1 MQKFI
6 ILAIISSLVALRT
19 SSAKAATLGGT
30 PDASSVFMTGTPD
43 TSNVFT
49 TGNTTIPIDPTFDP
63 NTTITGGSAT
73 SGTTAGTADTAA
85 ITNALG
91 TLNKIAGIV
100 NNPSSAWGLLL
111 GRANAPSPFTTNTLS
126 TAILSSNVFNLDPKT
141 QGIAVSA
148 SNLIESKNNFTPVSA
163 TAEFS
168 KLVQAIS
175 KNGRN
180 SATTADREARSTIN
194 EAVIAGQGKVVKDTM
209 KQDAQQIEQSS
220 SVYSSVVVPESTLV
234 GVTQIGNLQAT
245 MGQGI
250 NTLLA
255 HSNGTAEQLQTLNEA
270 QIQAARQGL
279 DESKDKDLTIRQAMD
294 VYANSTK

>member
-1 MQKFI
+1 MHK
-6 ILAIISSLVALRT
+6 ILITVTISAIVALGANPTLAAPLDGTTNGTSVFNTGGNVTVPINPTFEPGTTMPGAETTAIINS
-19 SSAKAATLGGT
+19 
-30 PDASSVFMTGTPD
+30 
-43 TSNVFT
+43 
-49 TGNTTIPIDPTFDP
+49 
-63 NTTITGGSAT
+63 
-73 SGTTAGTADTAA
+73 
-85 ITNALG
+85 LG
-91 TLNKIAGIV
+91 TLNTISGIV

-111 GRANAPSPFTTNTLS
+111 GQANAPSPFTTNTLT
-126 TAILSSNVFNLDPKT
+126 TAILGSNVFNLDSKA
-141 QGIAVSA
+141 QGVAA
-148 SNLIESKNNFTPVSA
+148 TNLIDSKNNFTPVSA

-168 KLVQAIS
+168 KLVQAIAQS
-175 KNGRN
+175 GRN
-180 SATTADREARSTIN
+180 SATTADRAARDTIN

-209 KQDAQQIEQSS
+209 IQDAEQIKQSS

-255 HSNGTAEQLQTLNEA
+255 HSNGAAEQLQTLNEA

-279 DESKDKDLTIRQAMD
+279 DQSRDRDLTIRQAID

>member
-1 MQKFI
+1 MQKFT
-6 ILAIISSLVALRT
+6 ILATILVPISL
-19 SSAKAATLGGT
+19 SANPAVAATLGGT
-30 PDASSVFMTGTPD
+30 ADPSS
-43 TSNVFT
+43 VFT
-49 TGNTTIPIDPTFDP
+49 TGGNVTVPINPTFDP
-63 NTTITGGSAT
+63 MTPTTGVTVLGADSGVTVPAITV
-73 SGTTAGTADTAA
+73 DPA

-91 TLNKIAGIV
+91 TLNTISGIV

-111 GRANAPSPFTTNTLS
+111 GQANAPSAFTTDTLT
-126 TAILSSNVFNLDPKT
+126 TAILGSNVFNLDPKT
-141 QGIAVSA
+141 KGIAVTA
-148 SNLIESKNNFTPVSA
+148 SNLIDGKNNFTPVSA
-163 TAEFS
+163 TEAFS

-175 KNGRN
+175 QNGRN
-180 SATTADREARSTIN
+180 SATTADREARGTIN

-209 KQDAQQIEQSS
+209 KQDAQQIKQSS

-255 HSNGTAEQLQTLNEA
+255 HSNGAAEQLQTLNEA

-279 DESKDKDLTIRQAMD
+279 DQSRDKDLTIRQAMN

>member
-1 MQKFI
+1 MQKFT
-6 ILAIISSLVALRT
+6 ILATISALVTLCA
-19 SSAKAATLGGT
+19 SPSEAATLGGT
-30 PDASSVFMTGTPD
+30 ADAST
-43 TSNVFT
+43 VFT
-49 TGNTTIPIDPTFDP
+49 TGGDVTVPMNPTFDP
-63 NTTITGGSAT
+63 MTPTTGVTVPGADMGVTVPAITV
-73 SGTTAGTADTAA
+73 DPA

-91 TLNKIAGIV
+91 TLNTISGIV

-111 GRANAPSPFTTNTLS
+111 GQANAPSAFTTDTLT
-126 TAILSSNVFNLDPKT
+126 TAILGSNVFNLDPKT
-141 QGIAVSA
+141 QGIAVTA
-148 SNLIESKNNFTPVSA
+148 TNLIDGKNNFTPVSA

-175 KNGRN
+175 QNGRN
-180 SATTADREARSTIN
+180 SATTADREARGTIN

-209 KQDAQQIEQSS
+209 KVDAQQIKQSS
-220 SVYSSVVVPESTLV
+220 SVYSSVVAPESTLV

-255 HSNGTAEQLQTLNEA
+255 HSNGAAEQLQTLNEA
-270 QIQAARQGL
+270 QIQSARQAL

>member
-1 MQKFI
+1 MHKLTI
-6 ILAIISSLVALRT
+6 LVAILVPISFGANPT
-19 SSAKAATLGGT
+19 VAATLGGT
-30 PDASSVFMTGTPD
+30 ADPSS
-43 TSNVFT
+43 VFT
-49 TGNTTIPIDPTFDP
+49 TGGDVTVPINPTFDP
-63 NTTITGGSAT
+63 MTPTTGVTVPGAD
-73 SGTTAGTADTAA
+73 SGVTVPGTVDPA

-91 TLNKIAGIV
+91 TLNTISGIV

-111 GRANAPSPFTTNTLS
+111 GQANAPSTFTTEALT
-126 TAILSSNVFNLDPKT
+126 TAILGSNVFNLDPKT
-141 QGIAVSA
+141 QGIAVTA
-148 SNLIESKNNFTPVSA
+148 SNLIDGKNNFTPVSA
-163 TAEFS
+163 TEAFS

-175 KNGRN
+175 QNGRN
-180 SATTADREARSTIN
+180 SATTADREARGTIN

-209 KQDAQQIEQSS
+209 IQDAQQIKQSS
-220 SVYSSVVVPESTLV
+220 SVYSSVVAPESTLV

-255 HSNGTAEQLQTLNEA
+255 HSNGAAEQLQTLNEA

-279 DESKDKDLTIRQAMD
+279 DQSKDKDLTIRQAMD

>member
-1 MQKFI
+1 MQKLI
-6 ILAIISSLVALRT
+6 IVATISSIFTLCASPSL
-19 SSAKAATLGGT
+19 AATLG
-30 PDASSVFMTGTPD
+30 DANS
-43 TSNVFT
+43 VFT
-49 TGNTTIPIDPTFDP
+49 TGGDVTVPINPTFDP
-63 NTTITGGSAT
+63 ATAPTTGVTVPGGTG
-73 SGTTAGTADTAA
+73 DPA

-91 TLNKIAGIV
+91 TLNTISGIV

-111 GRANAPSPFTTNTLS
+111 GRSNAPSPFTTNTLS

-141 QGIAVSA
+141 QGIAVNA
-148 SNLIESKNNFTPVSA
+148 TNLIESKNNFTPVSA

-175 KNGRN
+175 QNGRN
-180 SATTADREARSTIN
+180 SATTADREARGTIN
-194 EAVIAGQGKVVKDTM
+194 EAVIAGQGKVIKETM
-209 KQDAQQIEQSS
+209 LQDAQQIKQSS

-255 HSNGTAEQLQTLNEA
+255 HSDGAAEQLQTLNEA
-270 QIQAARQGL
+270 QIQAARQAL
-279 DESKDKDLTIRQAMD
+279 DESKDKDLTIRQAMN
-294 VYANSTK
+294 VYDNSTK

>member
-1 MQKFI
+1 MHKLTI
-6 ILAIISSLVALRT
+6 LVAILVPISFGANPT
-19 SSAKAATLGGT
+19 VAATLGGT
-30 PDASSVFMTGTPD
+30 ADPSS
-43 TSNVFT
+43 VFT
-49 TGNTTIPIDPTFDP
+49 TGGDVTVPINPTFDP
-63 NTTITGGSAT
+63 MTPTTGVTVPGAE
-73 SGTTAGTADTAA
+73 SGVTVPGTVDPA

-91 TLNKIAGIV
+91 TLNKISGIV

-111 GRANAPSPFTTNTLS
+111 GQANAPSAFTTDTLT
-126 TAILSSNVFNLDPKT
+126 TAILGSNVFNLDPKT
-141 QGIAVSA
+141 KAIAVTA
-148 SNLIESKNNFTPVSA
+148 TNLIDGKNNFTPVSA
-163 TAEFS
+163 TAQFS

-175 KNGRN
+175 QNGRN

-209 KQDAQQIEQSS
+209 KQDAQQIKQSS

-255 HSNGTAEQLQTLNEA
+255 HSNGAAEQLQTLNEA

-279 DESKDKDLTIRQAMD
+279 DESRDKDLTIRQAMN
-294 VYANSTK
+294 VYDNSTK

>member
-6 ILAIISSLVALRT
+6 VLATISSILTLC
-19 SSAKAATLGGT
+19 SSPSEAATLGGI
-30 PDASSVFMTGTPD
+30 PDASSVF
-43 TSNVFT
+43 T
-49 TGNTTIPIDPTFDP
+49 TGGDITVPINPTFDP
-63 NTTITGGSAT
+63 MTAPTTGVTVPE
-73 SGTTAGTADTAA
+73 AGRTVDPV

-91 TLNKIAGIV
+91 TLNTISGIV

-111 GRANAPSPFTTNTLS
+111 GQANAPSAFTTNTLT

-141 QGIAVSA
+141 QGIAVTA
-148 SNLIESKNNFTPVSA
+148 TNLIDSKNNFTPVSA

-175 KNGRN
+175 QSGRN
-180 SATTADREARSTIN
+180 SATTADREARGTIN

-209 KQDAQQIEQSS
+209 IQDAQQIKQSS

-255 HSNGTAEQLQTLNEA
+255 HSNGAAEQLQTLNEA
-270 QIQAARQGL
+270 QIQAARLGL
-279 DESKDKDLTIRQAMD
+279 DQSKDKDLTIRQAMD

>member
-1 MQKFI
+1 MQKFT
-6 ILAIISSLVALRT
+6 ILATISAVVTLCASPSL
-19 SSAKAATLGGT
+19 AATLSGT
-30 PDASSVFMTGTPD
+30 VDANS
-43 TSNVFT
+43 VFT
-49 TGNTTIPIDPTFDP
+49 TGNDVTVPINPTFDP
-63 NTTITGGSAT
+63 MTPTTGVTVPGADSGVTVPAT
-73 SGTTAGTADTAA
+73 TVDPA

-91 TLNKIAGIV
+91 TLNTISGIV

-111 GRANAPSPFTTNTLS
+111 GQANAPSAFTTDTLT
-126 TAILSSNVFNLDPKT
+126 TAILGSNVFNLDPKT
-141 QGIAVSA
+141 QGIAVTA
-148 SNLIESKNNFTPVSA
+148 SNLIDGKNNFTPVSA
-163 TAEFS
+163 TEAFS

-175 KNGRN
+175 QNGRN

-209 KQDAQQIEQSS
+209 KQDAQQIKQSS
-220 SVYSSVVVPESTLV
+220 SVYSSVVAPESTLV
-234 GVTQIGNLQAT
+234 GVTQIGNLTAT

-255 HSNGTAEQLQTLNEA
+255 HSNGAAEQLQTLNEA

-279 DESKDKDLTIRQAMD
+279 DQSRDKDLTIRQAMD